1 MGIKSIDEL
10 LREENNSRR
19 RDSFMS
25 QSELEVCTLSKSG
38 QYSPLA
44 QEAVDEIVDDSS
56 SQWGD
61 TDEGMNTGVTH
72 TIKVSILFILI
83 LSRQHSQVVV
93 IGDAGVGKTSL
104 IHQLT
109 KKQ

>member
-1 MGIKSIDEL
+1 MASTHPSL
-10 LREENNSRR
+10 LS
-19 RDSFMS
+19 
-25 QSELEVCTLSKSG
+25 
-38 QYSPLA
+38 

-72 TIKVSILFILI
+72 TIKVFCHPDLRNL
-83 LSRQHSQVVV
+83 LLLMQHSKVVV